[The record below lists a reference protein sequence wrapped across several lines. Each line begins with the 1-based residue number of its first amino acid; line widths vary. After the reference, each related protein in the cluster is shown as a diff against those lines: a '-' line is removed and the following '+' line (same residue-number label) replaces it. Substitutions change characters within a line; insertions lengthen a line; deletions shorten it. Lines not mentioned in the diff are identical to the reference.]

1 VGRPSTTTLKLFS
14 MEPSF
19 EPGSTVVVFS
29 LASRSDLNGRTGIV
43 QSFMPESGRYRVL
56 VDGEQASI
64 AIALKP
70 ANLQAAPAVGS
81 KVILVSLVSR
91 SDLNGRTGIVQ
102 TFNCATARFEVKVD
116 GEDTILSLKP
126 LNVREVV
133 SSDVASFIKLHKGS
147 KHKQK

>member
-1 VGRPSTTTLKLFS
+1 

-29 LASRSDLNGRTGIV
+29 LASRSDLNGRRGIV

-56 VDGEQASI
+56 VDGEQAS
-64 AIALKP
+64 IALKP

-91 SDLNGRTGIVQ
+91 SDLNGRTGFVQ
-102 TFNCATARFEVKVD
+102 TFNCATARFEVKVE

-126 LNVREVV
+126 LNLREVV
-133 SSDVASFIKLHKGS
+133 SSDVASFIKIHKGS
-147 KHKQK
+147 KQKQK